1 MRHPYMTNAQRLAS
15 AQTMHDRATDD
26 RPEDFLD
33 TIEGEQWLADVSER
47 LANGENI
54 RWSMDAMG
62 RRTVGVSYA
71 DLECRLRDSDCDAW
85 AAACDAFMR
94 ATLRGDDDDYQAM
107 AIEQSAL
114 RKRAREVA
122 ADMLAPLA
130 PLWEEYQRQLRE
142 EA

>member
-1 MRHPYMTNAQRLAS
+1 MRHPYIANAARLAS
-15 AQTMHDRATDD
+15 AQFMHDRATDD
-26 RPEDFLD
+26 RPEDFID

-54 RWSMDAMG
+54 RWSMDVMG

-71 DLECRLRDSDCDAW
+71 DLECRLKECDEWMIAS
-85 AAACDAFMR
+85 DAFLS
-94 ATLRGDDDDYQAM
+94 ATLRGDDDDYQSM